1 MLEILQIEVADLDG
15 DGRAECILD
24 LSAPDSNHNAVR
36 HYLCELN
43 GNTHVFIGDAYDEY
57 S

>member
-15 DGRAECILD
+15 DGRAECVLD

-43 GNTHVFIGDAYDEY
+43 GNTHVFIGNAYDG
-57 S
+57 